1 MPYEWH
7 FSYIC
12 SRKRIVKFDK
22 YENSKNVLKY
32 NGGIIFREYDK

>member
-12 SRKRIVKFDK
+12 AAKRIVKFDK
-22 YENSKNVLKY
+22 YENSKIVLKY
-32 NGGIIFREYDK
+32 NGGVIFRGHDK